1 MFTTGKDQGPVGMN
15 MQQQGSSASVYES
28 KKQPKGCRDPIF
40 AVLFYVNLGI
50 MLALCIKYGSNP
62 FSEDNNVDEND
73 ENDANDAVA
82 KKPSYE
88 GFLYAAAAGGAI
100 AILFSACALLLCM
113 AIPGILIKVA
123 IFFNIAMCVCVAVW
137 GFASGNVIGGVIAII
152 FLALFCCYAYAVWSR
167 IPFATAN
174 LLTGTTAIKS
184 NCGVTLFG
192 YIVVFAAFG
201 WSILWATV
209 MMGVQDSLISCE
221 KDEDGLEVCS
231 TPNYLFIFLLLLSYF
246 FVHQVLKNVVHVTVA
261 GVVGTWWFEPGSK
274 GCCGTSIAGSFIR
287 AVTTSFGS
295 ICFGSLIVAF
305 IQALRALVDVAKAND
320 DIGSVL
326 ACCLDCLLG
335 CLESLVEYF
344 NKWAFIYVGLY
355 GYGYCEA
362 GKSVMT
368 LFKDRGWDAI
378 IADDLVGMVLGML
391 SLVVGLITGGISII
405 FLTATTWFDE
415 YLEFYAGDDTGET
428 NAKIMLFILGLV
440 IGLVMCSILMSSIDS
455 AVLAVIVLFA
465 EGPAEFETNY
475 PELSTQM
482 REAYATAHPGYE

>member
-15 MQQQGSSASVYES
+15 MQQQDSSASVYEN
-28 KKQPKGCRDPIF
+28 KKQPKGCRDPMF
-40 AVLFYVNLGI
+40 AVLFYANLGI
-50 MLALCIKYGSNP
+50 MLALVVKYGSNP
-62 FSEDNNVDEND
+62 FNDDNNADDGADDNVE
-73 ENDANDAVA
+73 
-82 KKPSYE
+82 KPSYE
-88 GFLYAAAAGGAI
+88 GFLYAAAGGGAI
-100 AILFSACALLLCM
+100 AILFSALALLLCM

-123 IFFNIAMCVCVAVW
+123 IFFNIAMCALVVFW
-137 GFASGNVIGGVIAII
+137 GFASGNTVGGIIGLI
-152 FLALFCCYAYAVWSR
+152 FLALFCCYAWAVWSR

-184 NCGVTLFG
+184 NCGVTLLG
-192 YIVVFAAFG
+192 YIVVFFAFG
-201 WSILWATV
+201 WSLLWATV
-209 MMGVQDSLISCE
+209 MLGVQDSLVSCE
-221 KDEDGLEVCS
+221 EVEGQEVCS
-231 TPNYLFIFLLLLSYF
+231 SPNYVYIFLLLLSYF

-261 GVVGTWWFEPGSK
+261 GVVGSWWFQPSSK
-274 GCCGTSIAGSFIR
+274 GCCGASIAGSFIR

-305 IQALRALVDVAKAND
+305 IQALRALVDYAKAND
-320 DIGSVL
+320 DIGSAL
-326 ACCLDCLLG
+326 ACCIDCLLS

-344 NKWAFIYVGLY
+344 NKWAFIYVGIY

-391 SLVVGLITGGISII
+391 SLVVGLITGGISIA
-405 FLTATTWFDE
+405 FMTLTTWFDD
-415 YLEFYAGDDTGET
+415 YLDFYEGDDGTGET
-428 NAKIMLFILGLV
+428 TAKVILFILGLV
-440 IGLVMCSILMSSIDS
+440 IGLVMCSILMGSIDS

-465 EGPAEFETNY
+465 EGPGEFETNY

-482 REAYATAHPGYE
+482 REAYATAYPGYE

>member
-1 MFTTGKDQGPVGMN
+1 
-15 MQQQGSSASVYES
+15 MQQQDSSASVYEN

-50 MLALCIKYGSNP
+50 MLALCIKYGSSP
-62 FSEDNNVDEND
+62 FNDDNNAND
-73 ENDANDAVA
+73 NADNDADAGEP
-82 KKPSYE
+82 KPSYE
-88 GFLYAAAAGGAI
+88 GFLYAAAGGGGI
-100 AILFSACALLLCM
+100 AILFSALALLLCM

-123 IFFNIAMCVCVAVW
+123 IFFNIAVCALVVFW
-137 GFASGNVIGGVIAII
+137 GFASGNVVAGVIGLI
-152 FLALFCCYAYAVWSR
+152 FLALFCCYAWAVWSR

-174 LLTGTTAIKS
+174 LLTATTAIKS

-192 YIVVFAAFG
+192 YVVVIAAFG

-209 MMGVQDSLISCE
+209 MIGVQDSLISCE
-221 KDEDGLEVCS
+221 KIDGQEVCS
-231 TPNYLFIFLLLLSYF
+231 TPNYLYIFLLLLSYF

-261 GVVGTWWFEPGSK
+261 GVVGTWWFEPSST

-305 IQALRALVDVAKAND
+305 IQALRALVDYAKAND

-326 ACCLDCLLG
+326 ACCIDCLLG

-391 SLVVGLITGGISII
+391 SLVVGLVTGGISIA
-405 FLTATTWFDE
+405 FLTVTPWFDD
-415 YLEFYAGDDTGET
+415 YLEFYDGDDGAGET
-428 NAKIMLFILGLV
+428 SAKIFLFILGLV